1 MIDERA
7 AIEIARA
14 AAAEQ
19 GWAFAD
25 PVECTARRSWLR
37 NRLMRWDIRS
47 AAGSK
52 GSVSRFVIDANDG
65 RILEQGYVSR

>member
-1 MIDERA
+1 MIDEQS

-19 GWAFAD
+19 QWAFGE
-25 PVECTARRSWLR
+25 PVECVVRRSWLR
-37 NRLMRWDIRS
+37 GRPMRWEIRS
-47 AAGSK
+47 SAGSR

-65 RILEQGYVSR
+65 RILERGYVPR